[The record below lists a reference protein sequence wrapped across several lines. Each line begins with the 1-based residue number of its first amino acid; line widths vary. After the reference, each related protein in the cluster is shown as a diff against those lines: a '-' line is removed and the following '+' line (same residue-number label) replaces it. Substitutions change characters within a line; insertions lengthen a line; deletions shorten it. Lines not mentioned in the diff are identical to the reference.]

1 MKKKKKWPSEGGTIA
16 GDPVVFVMAQA
27 FWWSEQNWNP
37 ALRVHC
43 ALRSTNYCLLGLITH
58 LLVGQWKDH
67 FSEEV
72 QRGAIQRDPSLTS
85 PQFCFSLELLCDGH
99 HTKKSCCPA
108 ESAVR
113 PDNKYNVIPEE
124 PVTDIVCYGI
134 GKLSSCPI
142 ARYQFAFLLLL
153 KELLKVTMSGDI
165 INCPNSKAA
174 GHLFL

>member
-1 MKKKKKWPSEGGTIA
+1 MSHSTIKKKKNGLVRVVIA

-72 QRGAIQRDPSLTS
+72 QRGAKQRDPSLTS

-113 PDNKYNVIPEE
+113 PDNKFKIIPEE

-165 INCPNSKAA
+165 IN
-174 GHLFL
+174 LVLRQTT

>member
-1 MKKKKKWPSEGGTIA
+1 MLS
-16 GDPVVFVMAQA
+16 AQ
-27 FWWSEQNWNP
+27 P
-37 ALRVHC
+37 C
-43 ALRSTNYCLLGLITH
+43 CLLGLITH

-85 PQFCFSLELLCDGH
+85 PQFCFCLELLCDGH
-99 HTKKSCCPA
+99 YKKKSCCPA

-113 PDNKYNVIPEE
+113 PDNKFKVIPEE